1 MRGFIQTIALGALL
15 ISGLSPHAWGQGAN
29 SGELLD
35 RLRGGGVL
43 LNFAMLEQPSV
54 QRELQAT
61 PQQVQA
67 ATALAQEQRSQ
78 LQGLS
83 QLPRMEA
90 AQKIAAARDASQQG
104 LLRILSPQQYARL
117 QEISLQQAGP
127 LIGLTNPDVA
137 PQVGLTDMQ
146 QQQLRAL
153 QEQLISQLTGL
164 AQQPT
169 GIGRARALLDAV
181 REAQAAKQQA
191 DARTLA
197 LLTPEQQARWKQV
210 QGAPFQGEVQW
221 GGMRG
226 RLRNR

>member
-1 MRGFIQTIALGALL
+1 MRGMRHTMALWALLLCSSASVALGQTA
-15 ISGLSPHAWGQGAN
+15 G
-29 SGELLD
+29 SGEMLD

-43 LNFAMLEQPSV
+43 LNFAMLEQASV
-54 QRELQAT
+54 QRELQLT
-61 PQQVQA
+61 SQQIQS
-67 ATALAQEQRSQ
+67 ATALAQEQRSR

-83 QLPRMEA
+83 QLPRAEA

-104 LLRILSPQQYARL
+104 LLKILSRPQYARL

-127 LIGLTNPDVA
+127 LVGLTNPDVA
-137 PQVGLTDMQ
+137 TSVGLNAMQ
-146 QQQLRAL
+146 QQQLRTI

-169 GIGRARALLDAV
+169 GLGRGRALLDAV

-191 DARTLA
+191 DARTMA
-197 LLTPEQQARWKQV
+197 LLTADQQMRWQQV
-210 QGAPFQGEVQW
+210 QGVPFQGEIQW

-226 RLRNR
+226 RFRNR